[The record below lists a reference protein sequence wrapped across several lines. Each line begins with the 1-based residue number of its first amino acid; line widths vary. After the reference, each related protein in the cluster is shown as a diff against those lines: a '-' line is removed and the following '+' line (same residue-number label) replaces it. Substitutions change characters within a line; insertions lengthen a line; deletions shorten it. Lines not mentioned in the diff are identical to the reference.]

1 MGSACSA
8 LSIGVRVIHWSSA
21 GEANCGNMP
30 KSGCP
35 VCNCFVSYTD
45 DKVVPV
51 AKSIASEDDTNM
63 DVDVVAPISIKHG
76 LLEIEIYCYLLVLIF
91 FLLIRRNTMRYIE
104 NADFPYV

>member
-1 MGSACSA
+1 
-8 LSIGVRVIHWSSA
+8 
-21 GEANCGNMP
+21 MP

-51 AKSIASEDDTNM
+51 AKYIASVSPEDDTNM

-91 FLLIRRNTMRYIE
+91 LI
-104 NADFPYV
+104 D